1 MSIRNTNMRTSRF
14 YINLPLSPGKSYSLP
29 KDKAHYISHVL
40 RMNTGAA
47 IRLFN
52 NTGYEFDAKI
62 ISLTKKSVEIEVKK
76 QSQSNN
82 ESLLEITL
90 CLAISRGQ
98 HMDYSIQKAVELGVH
113 TIIPIISEFSNVKIQ
128 TDRLQN
134 KMTHW
139 LNIIISAAEQ
149 CGRSSLPEL
158 SDPVSFSDCL
168 SMDIPGPKLI
178 LQPGVEQSLRSIKL
192 KNSQLSLLI
201 GPEGGFSESE
211 LSEADAK
218 ETISINMGPR
228 ILRSETA
235 VVTALSN
242 AQQLWGDLK

>member
-1 MSIRNTNMRTSRF
+1 MRTSRL
-14 YINLPLSPGKSYSLP
+14 YINLPLSPGESFSLA

-40 RMNTGAA
+40 RMNAGAT
-47 IRLFN
+47 IKLFN
-52 NTGYEFDAKI
+52 NTGYEFDADI
-62 ISLTKKSVEIEVKK
+62 ISLTKKSVDIEVKK
-76 QSQSNN
+76 QYQSNN
-82 ESLLEITL
+82 ESLLEITV

-113 TIIPIISEFSNVKIQ
+113 TIIPVISEFSNIKIQ
-128 TDRLQN
+128 TERLQN

-149 CGRSSLPEL
+149 CGRSRLPEL
-158 SDPVSFSDCL
+158 LRPISFSDCL
-168 SMDIPGPKLI
+168 SMDIPKPRLI
-178 LQPGVEQSLRSIKL
+178 LQPAVKQSMQSIKL
-192 KNSQLSLLI
+192 QNNQLSLLI
-201 GPEGGFSESE
+201 GPEGGFSKSE